1 MPGCGPRSRRQKRM
15 GNTKIRKLQDYPD
28 GFPRLSCFLDSDDA
42 FMVYRR
48 FGAVYARLL
57 LAKQDEM
64 SRMEDLLQ
72 GMDKTDEAEG
82 NTKYLMSHTRDAGRP
97 HIPSL
102 WTESR
107 TQLMERMEK
116 KALEYAELLLKA
128 RQLKALDKPSRRD
141 YKSVLHFMENDGGPL
156 FETEAAF
163 IYHKEDLVTLRPDS
177 EYVWLDSI
185 LEQTLQKCRC
195 SLTLAMFSSKET
207 NEKTNDEDI
216 HYYDRHRILICI
228 TLIITTVILVL
239 LIAPVWLLYK
249 FAIAGKIAT
258 SSDTIGVILAF
269 TLMFSVVLSA
279 FTRAKRHELVA
290 ASAGYC
296 AVLVVFLGNV
306 NSVSN
311 RAS

>member
-1 MPGCGPRSRRQKRM
+1 MSSV
-15 GNTKIRKLQDYPD
+15 QDFPN

-48 FGAVYARLL
+48 FGTIYARLL

-82 NTKYLMSHTRDAGRP
+82 NMKYLMSHTRDAGRP

-116 KALEYAELLLKA
+116 KALEYGKPRCPFHRANVESYFAAELLLKA

-163 IYHKEDLVTLRPDS
+163 IYQKEDLITLRPDS
-177 EYVWLDSI
+177 EYAWLDSI

-195 SLTLAMFSSKET
+195 SLTLV
-207 NEKTNDEDI
+207 
-216 HYYDRHRILICI
+216 CI
-228 TLIITTVILVL
+228 T
-239 LIAPVWLLYK
+239 
-249 FAIAGKIAT
+249 
-258 SSDTIGVILAF
+258 
-269 TLMFSVVLSA
+269 
-279 FTRAKRHELVA
+279 RA
-290 ASAGYC
+290 
-296 AVLVVFLGNV
+296 
-306 NSVSN
+306 
-311 RAS
+311 